1 MTPAE
6 YRAAL
11 TALGLSQLA
20 AGRWLGVSPKTAQNY
35 ARFGPSAPAA
45 VAVRYAMKYGV
56 DCHHFSDMVTTE
68 GERT

>member
-6 YRAAL
+6 YRTSLA
-11 TALGLSQLA
+11 TLGLSQLA

-45 VAVRYAMKYGV
+45 VAVRYALKYGV
-56 DCHHFSDMVTTE
+56 LRNISD
-68 GERT
+68 